1 MGSLAKGFSQ
11 KDVFFVLPEDKAIFS
26 VSKEL
31 VVEDFKK
38 KMIELKELQNQKK
51 GVIDLGLII
60 LEKNVEEANLKNF
73 DTNRMF
79 ELLAS
84 GDTETAARVL
94 LSEKN

>member
-1 MGSLAKGFSQ
+1 
-11 KDVFFVLPEDKAIFS
+11 
-26 VSKEL
+26 
-31 VVEDFKK
+31 
-38 KMIELKELQNQKK
+38 LKELQNQKK
-51 GVIDLGLII
+51 GVIYLGLII